1 MRGIA
6 PDGWCLAIT
15 EPSSMYTLSIP
26 GTTLSTSSLVG
37 LFTLFRDERVRAT
50 ATAQIELGGAPA
62 GVSVTR
68 YNGVLALRQPGT
80 AGQILA
86 AMFAEHRDAEFVEPD
101 GAQRQS
107 WQVVPAAWDGLFA
120 FHDVCRQPQLLLSSD
135 QIETED
141 ASARSRGTRFFL
153 SDLSAE
159 ALLTTF
165 GFAACG
171 PAIPGTRETNSRHEV
186 QVAYA
191 LAQNLPVPDRV
202 LDAYREDSEAF
213 RYGLEWAG
221 TLIQLPELRGAIPVE
236 KLRPILGVMRGEG
249 KAVDANNADVLTML
263 ARLLPAQ
270 PTYPQV
276 DDLLHSHGLIDDLA
290 LPDSFGT
297 PVDIGEPVT
306 PLAERVRERVATLI
320 RDRSI
325 AHADGELKA
334 GHISRRAHRERCD
347 VARLQHGRHSFEQG
361 NRLARAL
368 ANRDVG
374 TLLETLDRADEHNRG
389 SKQAFYD
396 TFGVK
401 LIGVRAAQRRR
412 AIFSLCGHTEE
423 EQAAWERDAVQR
435 KAERDAQRDLADARE
450 IAGRARYVGAMCG
463 EISGA
468 EHVDRAIND
477 GYSKIESFRRGAA
490 RVYALVRGT
499 EREGRRLS
507 AQDGTLAY
515 ARAVLEQRAA

>member
-1 MRGIA
+1 
-6 PDGWCLAIT
+6 
-15 EPSSMYTLSIP
+15 MYTLSIP
-26 GTTLSTSSLVG
+26 GITLSTSSLVG
-37 LFTLFRDERVRAT
+37 LFTLFRDERVRST
-50 ATAQIELGGAPA
+50 DTAQIELAGAPA
-62 GVSVTR
+62 GVNVTR

-80 AGQILA
+80 AEEILA
-86 AMFAEHRDAEFVEPD
+86 AMLTEHRRAEFVEPD
-101 GAQRQS
+101 DTQRKS
-107 WQVVPAAWDGLFA
+107 WQVTRAAWDGLFE
-120 FHDVCRQPQLLLSSD
+120 FVDLCRQPQLLLSSD
-135 QIETED
+135 QIEVAK
-141 ASARSRGTRFFL
+141 ASASARGTRFFF
-153 SDLSAE
+153 SDLCSE
-159 ALLTTF
+159 ALQSTY

-171 PAIPGTRETNSRHEV
+171 PAIPGTRDINSRHV
-186 QVAYA
+186 LHVAYA
-191 LAQNLPVPDRV
+191 LAQDLPVSDRV
-202 LDAYREDSEAF
+202 LDPYREDSEAF
-213 RYGLEWAG
+213 RYGLEWAE

-249 KAVDANNADVLTML
+249 KAVDANNADILTML
-263 ARLLPAQ
+263 ARVLPDQ

-325 AHADGELKA
+325 AHADSELKA
-334 GHISRRAHRERCD
+334 GRISRRAHRERCD
-347 VARLQHGRHSFEQG
+347 VARLQHGRHSHEQG

-374 TLLETLDRADEHNRG
+374 TLLETLDRADDHNRG

-412 AIFSLCGHTEE
+412 AIFSLCGYTEE

-435 KAERDAQRDLADARE
+435 KAERDAQRDLDDART
-450 IAGRARYVGAMCG
+450 IAGRARYVGAKCG
-463 EISGA
+463 EISGV
-468 EHVDRAIND
+468 EHVDRAIRD
-477 GYSKIESFRRGAA
+477 GYSTIQSFRRGAA
-490 RVYALVRGT
+490 HVYALVRGT
-499 EREGRRLS
+499 EPEARRLS

-515 ARAVLEQRAA
+515 ARAVLEKRAA